1 MPDTIGFALATAFLA
16 SVFTVFGVIDRLVAG
31 IASEIRYSVAPGMG
45 SGVRAWGEERAPTHE
60 PSPRADETPGC
71 TGGSA
76 GTGGETITDRHDQGL
91 VVPVTPV
98 PRRGW
103 HLFGRVMA
111 GLLAVRRR
119 PAGLS
124 QGA

>member
-16 SVFTVFGVIDRLVAG
+16 SVFTVFGVIDRFVAG
-31 IASEIRYSVAPGMG
+31 IASEIRYSVAPAMV
-45 SGVRAWGEERAPTHE
+45 SGVRAWGEVRAPTHE
-60 PSPRADETPGC
+60 PPRGEETP
-71 TGGSA
+71 GGSA
-76 GTGGETITDRHDQGL
+76 GTGGETITDRHDPGL

-119 PAGLS
+119 PAGAS
-124 QGA
+124 PGA

>member
-1 MPDTIGFALATAFLA
+1 MPDTIGFALASAFLA
-16 SVFTVFGVIDRLVAG
+16 TVFTIFGIIDRFVAG
-31 IASEIRYSVAPGMG
+31 IASEIRYSVAPAMV
-45 SGVRAWGEERAPTHE
+45 SGIRAWGEERRPAHQ
-60 PSPRADETPGC
+60 PSPRADETPGG
-71 TGGSA
+71 TA
-76 GTGGETITDRHDQGL
+76 GTGDMGVETALDRHDQGL

>member
-16 SVFTVFGVIDRLVAG
+16 SAFTIFGVIDRFVAG
-31 IASEIRYSVAPGMG
+31 VASEIRYSVAPAMV
-45 SGVRAWGEERAPTHE
+45 SGVRAWGEQRRPAHQ
-60 PSPRADETPGC
+60 PSPPAEETPGG
-71 TGGSA
+71 TA
-76 GTGGETITDRHDQGL
+76 GTGGETTPDRHDQGL

-103 HLFGRVMA
+103 RLFGRVMA

-124 QGA
+124 QRA